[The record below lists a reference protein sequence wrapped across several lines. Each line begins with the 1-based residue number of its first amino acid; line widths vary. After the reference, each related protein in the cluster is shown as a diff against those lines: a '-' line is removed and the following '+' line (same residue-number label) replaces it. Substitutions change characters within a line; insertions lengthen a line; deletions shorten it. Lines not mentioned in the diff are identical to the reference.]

1 MASGQAQTQLT
12 HGGECCCLQVFDCL
26 PAAALVGGKIF
37 CVHGG
42 LSPKLKRPE
51 DVNSIQ
57 RPTRIS
63 KTGDD
68 LLTDIVWSD
77 PNPNIE
83 GKRFREA

>member
-1 MASGQAQTQLT
+1 M
-12 HGGECCCLQVFDCL
+12 
-26 PAAALVGGKIF
+26 GGKIF

-51 DVNSIQ
+51 DVNSIR
-57 RPTRIS
+57 RPIRIS

-83 GKRFREA
+83 GKRFREASSYLLILPPRTGAGQRAARP